1 MIIQI
6 NTEKLKELNPCVDR
20 YRNWLEHYSEFCGSF
35 NEFLDLDK
43 ITYDDKI
50 FVIKKLVPKEVL
62 VKWAILC
69 AESVLHF
76 FERKFPND
84 KRPRDCIAYLKTGEK
99 NIEKLINHK
108 KSAYAAAAAAADYNA
123 ATDTAYA
130 AAYAANAAYAYAAD
144 AAYAYA
150 DDSAVTYAAA
160 YAAAAAAYSADAAA
174 YAADAAYSDDDAR
187 LKQKNKNL
195 EFLKSLLNNW

>member
-1 MIIQI
+1 MNIQI

-20 YRNWLEHYSEFCGSF
+20 FKNWLEHYSEFCGSF

-43 ITYDDKI
+43 ITYDDKM
-50 FVIKKLVPKEVL
+50 FVIKKLIPKEIL

-84 KRPRDCIAYLKTGEK
+84 KRPGDCIAYLKTGEK

-108 KSAYAAAAAAADYNA
+108 KSA
-123 ATDTAYA
+123 
-130 AAYAANAAYAYAAD
+130 D
-144 AAYAYA
+144 AAY
-150 DDSAVTYAAA
+150 
-160 YAAAAAAYSADAAA
+160 AAA
-174 YAADAAYSDDDAR
+174 YAADAAAYADDAR

-195 EFLKSLLNNW
+195 EFLKSLLNNG

>member
-1 MIIQI
+1 MNIQI
-6 NTEKLKELNPCVDR
+6 NTKKLKELKPCADR
-20 YRNWLEHYSEFCGSF
+20 FKNSLKHYREFCGSF

-43 ITYDDKI
+43 ITYDDKV

-84 KRPRDCIAYLKTGEK
+84 KRPRDCIAYLKTEEK

-108 KSAYAAAAAAADYNA
+108 KSAYAATATAAAYTATYA
-123 ATDTAYA
+123 ATA
-130 AAYAANAAYAYAAD
+130 AAYAA
-144 AAYAYA
+144 
-150 DDSAVTYAAA
+150 TYAAA
-160 YAAAAAAYSADAAA
+160 HASTYAATAAAHAAA
-174 YAADAAYSDDDAR
+174 HAATYAALS
-187 LKQKNKNL
+187 
-195 EFLKSLLNNW
+195 